1 VRLRLAAG
9 AIATVLLG
17 GCGGGGSNDTA
28 ARRQAVTLYVN
39 RVNVIERQMRV
50 PLLEMAK
57 AFRGFSTR
65 PAKLA
70 QVRPRLVRG
79 EQTLRTLDR
88 RLSSLDTPP
97 DAVVLQS
104 LVLQLVGSE
113 VDLAHEVNQ
122 LAVFLPRFTVAL
134 RPLGPASAKLS
145 AALAA
150 AHVTPPKLVKPT
162 AKELKAARASYTRAL
177 ARAAKQQAAALD
189 AYARTASD
197 VARSLRT
204 LDPSPAMAPALGTE
218 IATLA
223 RIRSSATALAAA
235 LGSGKQADVARLNR
249 AFAEA
254 SRSGNSLSAQRAEIA
269 AVKAYDARVRGVG
282 RLALRVERERARL
295 QQSLK

>member
-1 VRLRLAAG
+1 MRLRLAAG
-9 AIATVLLG
+9 ALATVLLG
-17 GCGGGGSNDTA
+17 GCGGGGSNDAA

-39 RVNVIERQMRV
+39 RVNVVERQMRV
-50 PLLEMAK
+50 PLLDMAK

-88 RLSSLDTPP
+88 RLAALDTPP
-97 DAVVLQS
+97 DAAVLQS
-104 LVLQLVGSE
+104 LVLQLVSSE
-113 VDLAHEVNQ
+113 VDLAHEVNR

-134 RPLGPASAKLS
+134 RPLAPASARLS

-150 AHVTPPKLVKPT
+150 ARVKPPKLVKPT
-162 AKELKAARASYTRAL
+162 VKELRVARASY
-177 ARAAKQQAAALD
+177 ARAVARATKQQAAALD
-189 AYARTASD
+189 TYAQTASD
-197 VARSLRT
+197 VARRLRA
-204 LDPSPAMAPALGTE
+204 LDAPPAMAPALATE

-223 RIRSSATALAAA
+223 RIRSSALALAAV
-235 LGSGKQADVARLNR
+235 LGSGKQAEVNRLNR

-269 AVKAYDARVRGVG
+269 AVKAYDARVRGIG
-282 RLALRVERERARL
+282 RLALRVARERARL
-295 QQSLK
+295 EQSLK